1 MTEYKCI
8 QCNYQSNNKSIYT
21 RHLNSNKHKK
31 RVSNTLDEISHKQL
45 TGPLDMQQYEIEIE
59 RLKKEI
65 GKRDK
70 ELEMKDKIIESSNR
84 RMNELERII
93 AELESS
99 HTYNITIE
107 NLVQICNPDD
117 EDGGISNFIDLVD
130 DSITYQKNQ

>member
-31 RVSNTLDEISHKQL
+31 RVSITLDESSHKQL
-45 TGPLDMQQYEIEIE
+45 TGTLDMQQYEIE

-70 ELEMKDKIIESSNR
+70 ELGMKDKIIESSNR

-107 NLVQICNPDD
+107 QLVQICNPDD
-117 EDGGISNFIDLVD
+117 EDGGINNLIDLVD
-130 DSITYQKNQ
+130 ESITYQKK

>member
-45 TGPLDMQQYEIEIE
+45 TGPLDMQQYEIE

-70 ELEMKDKIIESSNR
+70 ELVMKDKIIESSNR

-107 NLVQICNPDD
+107 QLVQICNPDD
-117 EDGGISNFIDLVD
+117 EDGGINNLIDLVD
-130 DSITYQKNQ
+130 ESITYQKK

>member
-31 RVSNTLDEISHKQL
+31 RVSKTLDEISHKQL
-45 TGPLDMQQYEIEIE
+45 TGPLDMQQYEIE

-70 ELEMKDKIIESSNR
+70 ELVMKDKIIESSNR

>member
-45 TGPLDMQQYEIEIE
+45 TGPLDMQQYEIE

-70 ELEMKDKIIESSNR
+70 ELVMKDKIIESSNR